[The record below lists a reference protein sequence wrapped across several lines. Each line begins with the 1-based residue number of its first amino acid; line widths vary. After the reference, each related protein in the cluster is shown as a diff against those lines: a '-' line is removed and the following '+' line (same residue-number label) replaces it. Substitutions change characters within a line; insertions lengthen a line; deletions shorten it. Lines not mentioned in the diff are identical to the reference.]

1 MTSSTADAPPD
12 ARSVRALFL
21 DRFGRDPDVVASAP
35 GRVNLIGEHTDYN
48 GGEVL
53 PIAISRRTWVA
64 VGRRAGDDISMLRAA
79 SATQEKMG
87 SSPLVSPVR
96 SGEWWDYLVG
106 VAAPL
111 LQAATG
117 SSSNASLDVAVMSDV
132 PAGAGLSSSAAL
144 EVATALGVGGVLG
157 IEQSLKDA
165 ALTAW
170 RAETGFVGVACGIMD
185 QFASALCRQG
195 EALHLECDT
204 ATYDF
209 APFRD
214 ALLIFDTAIPRSLRT
229 SHYNERRAECDEALR
244 LLRLKWPSLPN
255 LAAAEPEQVLEA
267 HLPDPLDRRALHVSQ
282 ETRRVRDAVASL
294 RAGGCISRE
303 LLVGSHI
310 SLRDLYECSRP
321 ELDWVVDRAITLPG
335 VRGARLTG
343 AGWGGCV
350 IVVGDEHALR
360 EAGPVLA
367 REYEER
373 FRLTP
378 RLWLSTASSG
388 ARLEARV
395 SS

>member
-1 MTSSTADAPPD
+1 MTSTTADTPPD
-12 ARSVRALFL
+12 VRSVRALFHE
-21 DRFGRDPDVVASAP
+21 RFGREPEAVASAP
-35 GRVNLIGEHTDYN
+35 GRVNLVGEHTDYN

-53 PIAISRRTWVA
+53 PIAIARRTWVA
-64 VGRRAGDDISMLRAA
+64 VARRAGDDSPTLRAV
-79 SATQEKMG
+79 SATQQKMG
-87 SSPLVSPVR
+87 SAALVSPAR

-111 LQAATG
+111 LQAAGAAG
-117 SSSNASLDVAVMSDV
+117 SGTSLDAAVMSDV
-132 PAGAGLSSSAAL
+132 PTGAGLSSSAAI
-144 EVATALGVGGVLG
+144 EVATALAVGAVLG
-157 IEQSLKDA
+157 VEQSLKEA

-185 QFASALCRQG
+185 QFASALGREG

-214 ALLIFDTAIPRSLRT
+214 TLLIFDTAIPRSLRT
-229 SHYNERRAECDEALR
+229 SQYNERRAECDEALR
-244 LLRLKWPSLPN
+244 LLRQRWPELPN

-267 HLPDPLDRRALHVSQ
+267 HLPDPLDRRALHVSR

-294 RAGGCISRE
+294 RAGNPISRE
-303 LLVGSHI
+303 LLVGSHV

-321 ELDWVVDRAITLPG
+321 ELDWVVDRAIALPG

-343 AGWGGCV
+343 AGWGGCA
-350 IVVGDEHALR
+350 IVVGDEAALR
-360 EAGPVLA
+360 DAGPVLA

-373 FRLTP
+373 FGLVP
-378 RLWLSTASSG
+378 RLWLSRAAHG
-388 ARLEARV
+388 ARMEQE
-395 SS
+395 